1 MIYPVIPHF
10 KRQQTMTKSIIKIYV
25 QYGCGLSAPKEWTN
39 FDVSP
44 TLRIQKIPVLGTILK
59 SKLNTTF
66 PTTVLYGDIIKSLPI
81 DENSCD
87 GLYCSHTLEH
97 LSLQDFRQA
106 LINSFKVLK
115 KGGIFRC
122 IVPDL
127 EFAARSYIKDL
138 DNGDNLASLNF
149 IDNTM
154 LGIKERPRGLKDYL
168 SSFFGNSHH
177 LWMWDKNSLSEELKN
192 VGFTQIRVCKFHDSE
207 DEMFKYVE
215 DIGRFENAVAIECRK

>member
-1 MIYPVIPHF
+1 
-10 KRQQTMTKSIIKIYV
+10 MTKSTTKIYV
-25 QYGCGLSAPKEWTN
+25 QYGCGLSAPKEWIN

-44 TLRIQKIPVLGTILK
+44 TLRIQKTPILGTILK
-59 SKLNTTF
+59 SKLKVVF
-66 PTTVLYGDIIKSLPI
+66 PKNVLYGDIIKGLPI

-97 LSLQDFRQA
+97 LSLKDFRQA

-127 EFAARSYIKDL
+127 ESLARLYIKEL

-149 IDNTM
+149 MNRTA
-154 LGIKERPRGLKDYL
+154 LGMQERPRGLKGFL
-168 SSFFGNSHH
+168 NSFFGNSRH
-177 LWMWDKNSLSEELKN
+177 LWMWDNKSLLAELKD
-192 VGFTQIRVCKFHDSE
+192 VGFTQIRACKFNDSE
-207 DEMFKYVE
+207 DEMFKSVE
-215 DIGRFENAVAIECRK
+215 DINRFENVVAIECRK

>member
-1 MIYPVIPHF
+1 
-10 KRQQTMTKSIIKIYV
+10 MTKAMIKIYV
-25 QYGCGLSAPKEWTN
+25 QYGCGLSAPREWTN

-44 TLRIQKIPVLGTILK
+44 TLRIQKTPVIGTLLRN
-59 SKLNTTF
+59 KLNIAF
-66 PTTVLYGDIIKSLPI
+66 PTNVLYGDIIKGLPI
-81 DENSCD
+81 AENFCD

-106 LINSFKVLK
+106 LNNSFKVLK

-122 IVPDL
+122 VVPDL
-127 EFAARSYIKDL
+127 EFAARSYIKNL
-138 DNGDNLASLNF
+138 DNGNKLASLEF
-149 IDNTM
+149 INNTL
-154 LGIKERPRGLKDYL
+154 LGIKERPRGLKSFL

-177 LWMWDKNSLSEELKN
+177 LWMWDNKSLSEELKN
-192 VGFTQIRVCKFHDSE
+192 IGFSQIRDCKFNDSE